1 MNYLLSQLSS
11 YNIFNYLL
19 PGILF
24 VVAAEAFTDYSFL
37 QRDLVVGVFV
47 YYFIGMAVSRF
58 GSLVVE
64 PILKKV
70 SWVTFADYSDFVA
83 ASKNDSKIELLSETN
98 NTYRT
103 LFSTLLLLAL
113 LVLWQY
119 IEARASWLGERSG
132 ILLLVALMVLFLFS
146 YRKQTSYVKRRV
158 EANGADE

>member
-1 MNYLLSQLSS
+1 MNYLLNQLSS

-64 PILKKV
+64 PILKKM
-70 SWVTFADYSDFVA
+70 SWVTFAD
-83 ASKNDSKIELLSETN
+83 
-98 NTYRT
+98 
-103 LFSTLLLLAL
+103 
-113 LVLWQY
+113 
-119 IEARASWLGERSG
+119 
-132 ILLLVALMVLFLFS
+132 
-146 YRKQTSYVKRRV
+146 
-158 EANGADE
+158 